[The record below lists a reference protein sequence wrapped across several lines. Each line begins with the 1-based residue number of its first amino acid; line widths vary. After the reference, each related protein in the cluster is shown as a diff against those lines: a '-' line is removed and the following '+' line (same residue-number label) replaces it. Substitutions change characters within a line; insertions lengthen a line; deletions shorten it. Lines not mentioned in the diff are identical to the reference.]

1 MAPIESMNLPSAL
14 LLAVDK
20 DGFMKTKSQSP
31 QDQTMQILG
40 MAEAAFNQ
48 HMMALVMQGNP
59 VREMAQN
66 HDIKFLGEHNPE
78 FKNPL
83 LTALLIQIAD
93 RFELLIREGKTT
105 TQSLKTMRIDGLLD
119 RYMELTEP
127 GVEVH

>member
-1 MAPIESMNLPSAL
+1 
-14 LLAVDK
+14 
-20 DGFMKTKSQSP
+20 MKTNSELP
-31 QDQTMQILG
+31 QDRAMKILG
-40 MAEAAFNQ
+40 MAEAVFNQ
-48 HMMALVMQGNP
+48 QMMALVMQGNP

-66 HDIKFLGEHNPE
+66 HDINFLAEHKPE

-105 TQSLKTMRIDGLLD
+105 TQSLKTMRIEGLLD
-119 RYMELTEP
+119 RYIELTEP